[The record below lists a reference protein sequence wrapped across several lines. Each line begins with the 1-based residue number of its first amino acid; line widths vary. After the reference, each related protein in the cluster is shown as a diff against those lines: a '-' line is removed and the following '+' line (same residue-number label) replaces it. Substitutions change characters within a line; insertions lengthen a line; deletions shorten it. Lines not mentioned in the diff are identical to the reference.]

1 MCAICVLQENKE
13 DQYVGLDQKTD
24 VQIIT
29 KKMKIK
35 KESRKLASV
44 FLCAHNAFSDFNIS
58 LVSIF

>member
-29 KKMKIK
+29 KK
-35 KESRKLASV
+35 ESRKLASV